1 METDGGPLPAMSPAA
16 KGILAAAGV
25 SITMLIG
32 LLGLAIFKCLRRA
45 TRSLTHAQA
54 TKGKKGAAKPKQQQQ
69 QQRSQQQQKQ
79 QVMAAHAEPLERG
92 MNFKEL
98 KEAEKRAE
106 KSRKAAAKDDHA
118 SGHALFLNTLK
129 GHGDAVHSVA
139 WNTEGKQLVTACED
153 MVVRVFDVL
162 DVTTRNQKYT
172 SIRAAKIPQGAG
184 FGDSDNEVLVLMQGT
199 NMAMLAAYGPTA
211 NKAEKGPPFEQKWML
226 ENVHGKEALL
236 SMCTVPRAAACA
248 GKGIAI
254 TCSTKKDARV
264 FDMQGKEL
272 AKLDPNSL
280 LNHSLVVS
288 RDGRFAAV
296 ASFTSEIRF
305 WELKWEKG
313 TGAFRGPFKAMEL
326 KGHKSQVMCAAISAD
341 NKRAVTASKDGTLR
355 VWRIDV
361 RYELDEDPKCTIVI
375 AMPLPPGK
383 VYQHVE
389 FGPDGVIAASHEG
402 MVHLISADRGDL
414 LESIDAH
421 EKPITSLSWCPR
433 KVKTPGASAPHA
445 VLATSSLDHK
455 VRLWRWP

>member
-1 METDGGPLPAMSPAA
+1 MGEPLPAMSPAA
-16 KGILAAAGV
+16 KGILVAAGL

-45 TRSLTHAQA
+45 KRLLMPAPTN
-54 TKGKKGAAKPKQQQQ
+54 KGKRSAAKIKQQT
-69 QQRSQQQQKQ
+69 QQRSQPQQRQ
-79 QVMAAHAEPLERG
+79 QVVAAHAEPLERG
-92 MNFKEL
+92 MNLKEL
-98 KEAEKRAE
+98 IKANKEAER
-106 KSRKAAAKDDHA
+106 SRKAAAKDDHA

-162 DVTTRNQKYT
+162 DVTTRNQKFL
-172 SIRAAKIPQGAG
+172 SIKAAKIPQGAG
-184 FGDSDNEVLVLMQGT
+184 FGDSDNEVVVLMRGT
-199 NMAMLAAYGPTA
+199 NMAMLAAYGPST
-211 NKAEKGPPFEQKWML
+211 NKAEKGPFEQKWML
-226 ENVHGKEALL
+226 ENVHGKEAPL

-272 AKLDPNSL
+272 AMLDPSSF

-288 RDGRFAAV
+288 RDGRFVAV
-296 ASFTSEIRF
+296 ASFTAEIRF
-305 WELKWEKG
+305 WELKWAKD
-313 TGAFRGPFKAMEL
+313 TGAFRGAFKAMEL

-355 VWRIDV
+355 VWNINV
-361 RYELDEDPKCTIVI
+361 RYELEEDPKSTLVI

-402 MVHLISADRGDL
+402 MVHFISADRGDL

-421 EKPITSLSWCPR
+421 DSLITCLSWCPR
-433 KVKTPGASAPHA
+433 KVKTPGAPAPHA
-445 VLATSSLDHK
+445 VLATSSLDNK